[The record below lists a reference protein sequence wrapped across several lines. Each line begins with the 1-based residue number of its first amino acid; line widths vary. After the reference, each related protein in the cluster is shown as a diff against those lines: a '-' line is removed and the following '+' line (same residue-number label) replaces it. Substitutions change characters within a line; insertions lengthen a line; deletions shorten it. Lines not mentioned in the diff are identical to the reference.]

1 MMNKRVLTD
10 ETYQSNVES
19 SNQCPASTPADL
31 AAALRS
37 VGARARKSV
46 TEGYPTSRFQASA
59 ASSLPAKART
69 SSGTALFRS
78 ANDTLREVYSN
89 AHYQSPC
96 SSSSKKRA
104 RPDAGQSHSDDERHA
119 KSDSDTEMN
128 IEPTD
133 SFIPSRTDGRVVR
146 PLRKTR
152 RALMQTQSLPTDVF
166 RFSGGSVTET
176 PDLVPLNP
184 LTEIGEKDTEE
195 DWSTDNFHPASVSS
209 FQPASLE

>member
-1 MMNKRVLTD
+1 M
-10 ETYQSNVES
+10 
-19 SNQCPASTPADL
+19 
-31 AAALRS
+31 
-37 VGARARKSV
+37 
-46 TEGYPTSRFQASA
+46 TEGYATSRFQASA

-89 AHYQSPC
+89 APYQSPC
-96 SSSSKKRA
+96 SSSAKKRA
-104 RPDAGQSHSDDERHA
+104 HPESRSDDELHA
-119 KSDSDTEMN
+119 KPDSDTEMN

-184 LTEIGEKDTEE
+184 LTAIGERDTED
-195 DWSTDNFHPASVSS
+195 DWSTNNFHPASVSP

>member
-19 SNQCPASTPADL
+19 SNQRPASTPADL

-46 TEGYPTSRFQASA
+46 TEGYPTSRVQASA

-89 AHYQSPC
+89 APYQSPC

-104 RPDAGQSHSDDERHA
+104 HAESRSDDELHA
-119 KSDSDTEMN
+119 KPDSDTEMS

-133 SFIPSRTDGRVVR
+133 SFIPSRNDGRIVR

-152 RALMQTQSLPTDVF
+152 RALMQTQSLPTDAF

-184 LTEIGEKDTEE
+184 LTAIGERDAED
-195 DWSTDNFHPASVSS
+195 DWSTDNFHPASVAP